1 MRDLT
6 KSIGMIQVTILII
19 FNKERIMSRTIRFT
33 LVNMPFERRGE
44 TPRGMVVFKSKK
56 KSVKGGRQ
64 AEKRQVKE
72 SV

>member
-1 MRDLT
+1 MMVIVITRA
-6 KSIGMIQVTILII
+6 KLIH

-56 KSVKGGRQ
+56 KSPKGGRQ
-64 AEKRQVKE
+64 GEKLKLSREV
-72 SV
+72 V

>member
-1 MRDLT
+1 MMVIVITRA
-6 KSIGMIQVTILII
+6 KPIH

-33 LVNMPFERRGE
+33 LVNMPFDRRGE

-64 AEKRQVKE
+64 AEKRQLVKE